1 MPDPSRIVVVSP
13 NWLGD
18 AVMALPAIADLRRRF
33 GSAHLAVA
41 ARASVAP
48 MFELAPGVD
57 AVVTL
62 RWKGRVFDRTGLRAD
77 AAALRDSRFDT
88 AVLLPNSMAS
98 AWLVRHA
105 GVPERWGYATDYR
118 SPLLTRAVPR
128 PKGSRHQARYYQH
141 LTEALG
147 VPPGPLEPVLT
158 AGPDDVAT
166 ARTLLTARGWDG
178 ERPLVALAPGAAY
191 GQAKRWPPERYAA
204 LVSSLVSSHGATCV
218 LVGAGVDAEATRLVR
233 ALAASEARPSVI
245 DLANLTTLRTLAGV
259 LALAGACVSNDSG
272 AMHLAAAVGVRVVAL
287 FGPTREKETAPLARA
302 ARPATI
308 LIHDVFCRPC
318 MLREC
323 PIDHRC
329 MTGLDPA
336 RVQAAVADAMRPPA

>member
-1 MPDPSRIVVVSP
+1 MADPARIVVLSP

-33 GSAHLAVA
+33 PAAHLAVA
-41 ARASVAP
+41 ARGSVAP

-57 AVVTL
+57 VVLTL
-62 RWKGRVFDRTGLRAD
+62 TWKGRVLDRAGLHAD
-77 AAALRDSRFDT
+77 ASTLRDARCDA

-105 GVPERWGYATDYR
+105 GVPERWGYAADFR
-118 SPLLTRAVPR
+118 APLLTRAVPK

-147 VPPGPLEPVLT
+147 APAGPLEPVLT
-158 AGPDDVAT
+158 AHADDVAA

-178 ERPLVALAPGAAY
+178 VRPLVALAPGAAY
-191 GQAKRWPPERYAA
+191 GHAKRWPPERYAA
-204 LVSSLVSSHGATCV
+204 LVSTLVTSHGATCV
-218 LVGAGVDAEATRLVR
+218 LVGAQVDAGATRQVQE
-233 ALAASEARPSVI
+233 LAAPEARARVI
-245 DLANLTTLRTLAGV
+245 DVAGATTLRTLAGV
-259 LALAGACVSNDSG
+259 LASAGACVSNDSG

-302 ARPATI
+302 ARPATL

-329 MTGLDPA
+329 MTGLDPL
-336 RVQAAVADAMRPPA
+336 RVQTAVADAMKATA